1 MFRKIDRIL
10 ARLTK
15 VKVSQ
20 RREFSCTH
28 TPRNWLAPKFGESKK
43 SPKGRPRVAT
53 GGSVRGTTVAW
64 GDYGLRLKD
73 HGRRISANQ
82 LSIAEATIRQRLR
95 GMSYRLYMRI
105 AANIGVYTKGNE
117 TRMGKGKGS
126 FDYWAARVPVSR
138 IIFELKGN
146 LHEQVVK
153 DAFRLAGNKLPGW
166 YPSKGLPYQR
176 RLSC

>member
-1 MFRKIDRIL
+1 MFRNIDRIFV
-10 ARLTK
+10 RPPE

-95 GMSYRLYMRI
+95 GTSYRLYMRI

-138 IIFELKGN
+138 IVFELKGN

-176 RLSC
+176 HLSY